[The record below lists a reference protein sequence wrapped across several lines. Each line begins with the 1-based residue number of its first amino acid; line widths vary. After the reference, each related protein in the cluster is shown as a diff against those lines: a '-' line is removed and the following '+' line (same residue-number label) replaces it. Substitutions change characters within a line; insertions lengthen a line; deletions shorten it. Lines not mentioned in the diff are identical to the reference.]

1 MIQRRDKKRT
11 ASAKRIQAA
20 FLEDNHIDIE
30 EIPPKE
36 EYVRDTVNK
45 QLRVCAY
52 CRVSTDEESQQ
63 SSYELQVQHYTEY
76 INKHDNWTLVGVYA
90 DEGISGT
97 SVNHRV
103 QFLQMIQDAEDGKID
118 MIVTKSISRF
128 ARNTLDCISYV
139 RRLILHYRTKSKR
152 GTEKES
158 FIAGGFG

>member
-52 CRVSTDEESQQ
+52 CRVSTDSEDQLES
-63 SSYELQVQHYTEY
+63 YKAQVAYYTDA
-76 INKHDNWTLVGVYA
+76 IAKNPRWRFVDIYA
-90 DEGISGT
+90 DEEIIYGE
-97 SVNHRV
+97 
-103 QFLQMIQDAEDGKID
+103 Q
-118 MIVTKSISRF
+118 
-128 ARNTLDCISYV
+128 
-139 RRLILHYRTKSKR
+139 
-152 GTEKES
+152 
-158 FIAGGFG
+158 

>member
-20 FLEDNHIDIE
+20 FLEENHIDIE

-76 INKHDNWTLVGVYA
+76 INKIYELRGYA
-90 DEGISGT
+90 K
-97 SVNHRV
+97 
-103 QFLQMIQDAEDGKID
+103 L
-118 MIVTKSISRF
+118 
-128 ARNTLDCISYV
+128 CICGLLTV
-139 RRLILHYRTKSKR
+139 EKGGRR
-152 GTEKES
+152 TEV
-158 FIAGGFG
+158 

>member
-20 FLEDNHIDIE
+20 FLEENHIDIE

-76 INKHDNWTLVGVYA
+76 INKHNNWTLVGVYA
-90 DEGISGT
+90 DEGIIYGE
-97 SVNHRV
+97 
-103 QFLQMIQDAEDGKID
+103 QKLKI
-118 MIVTKSISRF
+118 
-128 ARNTLDCISYV
+128 
-139 RRLILHYRTKSKR
+139 
-152 GTEKES
+152 
-158 FIAGGFG
+158 

>member
-20 FLEDNHIDIE
+20 FLEENHIDIE

-76 INKHDNWTLVGVYA
+76 ININVYSLQK
-90 DEGISGT
+90 D
-97 SVNHRV
+97 
-103 QFLQMIQDAEDGKID
+103 QFLFSVCA
-118 MIVTKSISRF
+118 F
-128 ARNTLDCISYV
+128 
-139 RRLILHYRTKSKR
+139 
-152 GTEKES
+152 GTIFFES
-158 FIAGGFG
+158 PSFQ